1 MLRRVRIKKL
11 PQAKTGYQ
19 VRGSLY
25 NDVPAMGGGA
35 DYNAYIGEP
44 SLRASKYITA
54 VPSPGPRVPM
64 PPPCCDKPAFAPR
77 RKRGKR

>member
-1 MLRRVRIKKL
+1 MLRRVRIKRL

-44 SLRASKYITA
+44 
-54 VPSPGPRVPM
+54 
-64 PPPCCDKPAFAPR
+64 
-77 RKRGKR
+77 